1 MDLPGIGADPDTGM
15 RWPAYL
21 RGVLAFSA
29 AGVLFL
35 YALQR
40 LQGVLPGSLGFSSID
55 PDQAFNTAVS
65 FVTNTNW
72 QSYYGEQA
80 MGHVVQ
86 TAGLAVQNFVSAAVG
101 MAVAVAL
108 VRGFARS
115 RTGDLGNFWADL
127 VRGVVRVLVPL
138 AAVAAVVLV
147 ACGAIQNFSGIHE
160 VGQFTGGTQQWN
172 GGAVA
177 SQEAIKELGT
187 NGGGYFNA
195 NSAHPFE
202 NPTPFTNLFEI
213 FLILLIPVSLTR
225 TFGLMAG
232 SVKQGYA
239 ILATM
244 GTIWLAFVS
253 LMMWTEFSH
262 HGPAFELANGAMEGK
277 EVRFGI
283 GGSSIFAVSTT
294 LTSTGAVD
302 SFHSS
307 FTGLGGGIT
316 LLGMMLGEI
325 APGGV
330 GSGLYGMLVMAVIA
344 VFIAGLM
351 VGRTPEYLGKKIG
364 AREIKLAACYILIT
378 PALVLVFT
386 AFAMALPTPPTPR
399 PTAGARILRDP
410 LRLHLRLEQQR
421 VRLRR
426 PERRHPVVQHHA
438 RPVHALRPL
447 PADGVRAGARR
458 IPRRAAAG
466 PGHRGHAAH
475 REAAVQRPAGGRDPH
490 RHRSDVL
497 PRPGAGPARRGAG
510 VTTTRTQN
518 PEDSMSTATPTRA
531 PHSDVPS
538 GHKPAEGRAGAGLFD
553 PKQLVTSLPDAFRKL
568 DPRMMVKSPVMFVVW
583 IGSLLTTV
591 FSFRD
596 PGDWFGWTIS
606 AWLWLTVLFAN
617 LAEAVAEGRGKAQAD
632 TLRKAKTDTVARR
645 LRPDGSEERVP
656 GTGLGIGDLVVCEA
670 GDVVPGDGDVVEGVA
685 SVDESAIT
693 GESAPVIRE
702 SGGDRSAVTGVRR
715 SSPTASSS
723 GSRPGPGRPSSTA

>member
-1 MDLPGIGADPDTGM
+1 MGPVTAGVLQLLALIGALALVHIPLGNHMARVYSSTKHLRVEKWIYKGIGANPDAEMT
-15 RWPAYL
+15 WPAYL

-29 AGVLFL
+29 VGVLFL
-35 YALQR
+35 YLLQR
-40 LQGVLPGSLGFSSID
+40 LQGLLPGSLGFAAID

-115 RTGDLGNFWADL
+115 RSGELGNFWSDL
-127 VRGVVRVLVPL
+127 VRGVTRILVPL
-138 AAVAAVVLV
+138 AFVAAVVLV
-147 ACGAIQNFSGIHE
+147 ACGVIQNFSGIHE
-160 VGQFTGGTQQWN
+160 VGQFMGGSQQWN

-213 FLILLIPVSLTR
+213 FLILVIPFSITR
-225 TFGLMAG
+225 TFGVMVG

-244 GTIWLAFVS
+244 ATIWVGFVA

-262 HGPAFELANGAMEGK
+262 HGPAFDIAGGAMEGK

-283 GGSSIFAVSTT
+283 GGSSIFATSTT
-294 LTSTGAVD
+294 LTSTGAVN

-330 GSGLYGMLVMAVIA
+330 GSGLYGMLIMAVIA

-364 AREIKLAACYILIT
+364 TREIKLAACYILVT
-378 PALVLVFT
+378 PALVLTLT
-386 AFAMALPTPPTPR
+386 ACAMALPTPANSMTNSGAHGFSEILYAYTSAANNNGSAFAGLNADTQWFNTTLGIAMLLGRFVPMVFVLALAGSLAGQR
-399 PTAGARILRDP
+399 PVPVTAGTLRTEKPLFTGLLVGAILIITGLTYFPALALGP
-410 LRLHLRLEQQR
+410 L
-421 VRLRR
+421 
-426 PERRHPVVQHHA
+426 
-438 RPVHALRPL
+438 
-447 PADGVRAGARR
+447 
-458 IPRRAAAG
+458 
-466 PGHRGHAAH
+466 
-475 REAAVQRPAGGRDPH
+475 
-490 RHRSDVL
+490 
-497 PRPGAGPARRGAG
+497 
-510 VTTTRTQN
+510 
-518 PEDSMSTATPTRA
+518 
-531 PHSDVPS
+531 
-538 GHKPAEGRAGAGLFD
+538 AEG
-553 PKQLVTSLPDAFRKL
+553 
-568 DPRMMVKSPVMFVVW
+568 
-583 IGSLLTTV
+583 
-591 FSFRD
+591 
-596 PGDWFGWTIS
+596 
-606 AWLWLTVLFAN
+606 
-617 LAEAVAEGRGKAQAD
+617 LA
-632 TLRKAKTDTVARR
+632 
-645 LRPDGSEERVP
+645 
-656 GTGLGIGDLVVCEA
+656 
-670 GDVVPGDGDVVEGVA
+670 
-685 SVDESAIT
+685 
-693 GESAPVIRE
+693 
-702 SGGDRSAVTGVRR
+702 
-715 SSPTASSS
+715 
-723 GSRPGPGRPSSTA
+723 

>member
-1 MDLPGIGADPDTGM
+1 MGPVLAGVLQLLALIAALALAHKPLGTYMAKIYTSDKHWRVEKWIYKAIGADPDTEM

-29 AGVLFL
+29 VGVLFL
-35 YALQR
+35 YLLQR
-40 LQGVLPGSLGFSSID
+40 LQGVLPGSLGFASID
-55 PDQAFNTAVS
+55 PDQAFNTAAS
-65 FVTNTNW
+65 FVSNTNW

-115 RTGDLGNFWADL
+115 RTGGLGNFWADL
-127 VRGVVRVLVPL
+127 VRGVVRVLVPI
-138 AAVAAVVLV
+138 AVVGALVLV
-147 ACGAIQNFSGIHE
+147 ACGVIQNFSGIHE
-160 VGQFTGGTQQWN
+160 VGQFMGGSQQWN

-202 NPTPFTNLFEI
+202 NPTPFSNLFEI
-213 FLILLIPVSLTR
+213 FLILLIPFSITR
-225 TFGLMAG
+225 TFGIMVG

-244 GTIWLAFVS
+244 ATIWVGFVA

-262 HGPAFELANGAMEGK
+262 HGPAFEAAGGATEGK

-283 GGSSIFAVSTT
+283 GASSIFAVSTT

-330 GSGLYGMLVMAVIA
+330 GSGLYGMLIMAVIA

-364 AREIKLAACYILIT
+364 SREIKLAACYILIT

-386 AFAMALPTPPTPR
+386 AFAMALPTPANSMTNSGAHGFSEILYAYTSGANNNGSAFAGLNADTQWFNTTIGLAMLLGRFLPMVFVLALAGSLAEQKPV
-399 PTAGARILRDP
+399 PATAGMLRTDKP
-410 LRLHLRLEQQR
+410 LYAGLLAGTIIIITGLTYF
-421 VRLRR
+421 
-426 PERRHPVVQHHA
+426 P
-438 RPVHALRPL
+438 ALALGPL
-447 PADGVRAGARR
+447 
-458 IPRRAAAG
+458 
-466 PGHRGHAAH
+466 
-475 REAAVQRPAGGRDPH
+475 
-490 RHRSDVL
+490 
-497 PRPGAGPARRGAG
+497 
-510 VTTTRTQN
+510 
-518 PEDSMSTATPTRA
+518 
-531 PHSDVPS
+531 
-538 GHKPAEGRAGAGLFD
+538 AEGLAG
-553 PKQLVTSLPDAFRKL
+553 
-568 DPRMMVKSPVMFVVW
+568 
-583 IGSLLTTV
+583 
-591 FSFRD
+591 
-596 PGDWFGWTIS
+596 
-606 AWLWLTVLFAN
+606 
-617 LAEAVAEGRGKAQAD
+617 
-632 TLRKAKTDTVARR
+632 
-645 LRPDGSEERVP
+645 
-656 GTGLGIGDLVVCEA
+656 
-670 GDVVPGDGDVVEGVA
+670 
-685 SVDESAIT
+685 
-693 GESAPVIRE
+693 
-702 SGGDRSAVTGVRR
+702 
-715 SSPTASSS
+715 
-723 GSRPGPGRPSSTA
+723 